1 MAYEI
6 MIWFGA
12 ALSLIGLAGLVLC
25 ILRVVRARRAK
36 LPDDEMRAV
45 LAKIIPLNMGALLL
59 SVFGLIMVGA
69 GVILG

>member
-1 MAYEI
+1 MAFEI

-12 ALSLIGLAGLVLC
+12 ALSVIGLVGLILC
-25 ILRVVRARRAK
+25 IVRVVRARRAK